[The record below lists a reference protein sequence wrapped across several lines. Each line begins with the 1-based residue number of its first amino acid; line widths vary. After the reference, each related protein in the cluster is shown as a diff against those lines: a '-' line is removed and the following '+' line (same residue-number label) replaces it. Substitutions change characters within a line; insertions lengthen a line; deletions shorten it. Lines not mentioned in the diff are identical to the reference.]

1 MPPDTESNIYNTLLS
16 QLQRIKNAESNYV
29 EIQDFKSDCTF
40 LFGRVDR
47 YMYLAFAYPNRRSG
61 SEVGSICEL
70 FSNLSQQLKSLTP
83 KLSR

>member
-1 MPPDTESNIYNTLLS
+1 
-16 QLQRIKNAESNYV
+16 
-29 EIQDFKSDCTF
+29 